1 MLDERRETRDVRCF
15 ELSSRTPFRD
25 RLWKSFRRPVGSI
38 GFFAVLIAL
47 VLFSA
52 CTDYESMIEG
62 DFESLM
68 LDSRDG
74 QVYDTV
80 TIGAQT
86 WMAQNLNYET
96 PNSFCYK
103 DNPKNCAKYGRLY
116 SWDAAMVACPA
127 GWHLPSLDEWNELFN
142 VVGVTGSAGN
152 VLKSTSG
159 WDEDGNGTDAFG
171 FNVLPAGSR
180 GYEGISSSGEGTS
193 AHFWS
198 STESISN
205 NQAETVGFYSD
216 EERVFSGSTIYPL
229 KYSVR
234 CVKD

>member
-1 MLDERRETRDVRCF
+1 MHLKNTI
-15 ELSSRTPFRD
+15 S
-25 RLWKSFRRPVGSI
+25 KK
-38 GFFAVLIAL
+38 FAVSSL
-47 VLFSA
+47 VFSLLSLLSFTA

-62 DFESLM
+62 DFQSRM

-74 QVYDTV
+74 QVYDTL

-96 PNSFCYK
+96 PNSLCYK

-127 GWHLPSLDEWNELFN
+127 GWHLPSLDEWNELFS
-142 VVGVTGSAGN
+142 VVSVTGSAGN

-171 FNVLPAGSR
+171 FNVLPAGAR
-180 GYEGISSSGEGTS
+180 GYEGVSSYGEGTS
-193 AHFWS
+193 THFWS

-216 EERVFSGSTIYPL
+216 EASIVIGSTIYPL

-234 CVKD
+234 CLKD